1 MTTTTTLTIRLFCRF
16 ENRFTFE
23 RSKTR
28 PKIGGLSTSSFLDVR
43 KKAAGFGRPRRKG
56 KTTTT
61 NGMVDRSCAAFSGRR
76 DDDDDDDD
84 AKETKRLYDD
94 DFDDANDKNMQRRR
108 MTLIMVASNV
118 AGVLLASG
126 AVQHGE
132 EAKAFTVGGD
142 NLSGTMFPSSNEAF
156 VMDDGDVQR
165 EQEEPYTTKDL
176 VVDFVS
182 PILALRLVNIGFNG
196 GMGGS
201 PKWLDY
207 LVVAGVGVVIFVF
220 ATDNT
225 ALDAALH

>member
-1 MTTTTTLTIRLFCRF
+1 MTTSLSL
-16 ENRFTFE
+16 
-23 RSKTR
+23 SHDA
-28 PKIGGLSTSSFLDVR
+28 STSSFTSLDAAKRRRRR
-43 KKAAGFGRPRRKG
+43 KKAKILAG
-56 KTTTT
+56 
-61 NGMVDRSCAAFSGRR
+61 VGRR
-76 DDDDDDDD
+76 VHGTVTAFDDDCDDYD
-84 AKETKRLYDD
+84 AKETKRAGDVD
-94 DFDDANDKNMQRRR
+94 DFDDTNAMVMQRRR
-108 MTLIMVASNV
+108 MALMMVASNV
-118 AGVLLASG
+118 ATGVLLASDK
-126 AVQHGE
+126 
-132 EAKAFTVGGD
+132 AKAFTVGGD

-156 VMDDGDVQR
+156 VTDDDVQR
-165 EQEEPYTTKDL
+165 EEPYTTKDL

>member
-1 MTTTTTLTIRLFCRF
+1 MTTSLSL
-16 ENRFTFE
+16 
-23 RSKTR
+23 SHA
-28 PKIGGLSTSSFLDVR
+28 STSSSSDAAKRRRRR
-43 KKAAGFGRPRRKG
+43 KKAKMAG
-56 KTTTT
+56 
-61 NGMVDRSCAAFSGRR
+61 VGRR
-76 DDDDDDDD
+76 VHGTVTAFDDDCDDYD
-84 AKETKRLYDD
+84 AKETKRAGDVD
-94 DFDDANDKNMQRRR
+94 DFDDTNAMVMQRRR
-108 MTLIMVASNV
+108 MALMMVASNV
-118 AGVLLASG
+118 ATGVLLASDK
-126 AVQHGE
+126 
-132 EAKAFTVGGD
+132 AKAFTVGGD

-156 VMDDGDVQR
+156 VTDDDVQR
-165 EQEEPYTTKDL
+165 EEPYTTKDL

>member
-1 MTTTTTLTIRLFCRF
+1 MTTSLSL
-16 ENRFTFE
+16 
-23 RSKTR
+23 SHA
-28 PKIGGLSTSSFLDVR
+28 STSSSFTSSLDAAAKRRRRR
-43 KKAAGFGRPRRKG
+43 KKAKILAGG
-56 KTTTT
+56 
-61 NGMVDRSCAAFSGRR
+61 VGRR
-76 DDDDDDDD
+76 VHGTVTTAFDDDCDDYD
-84 AKETKRLYDD
+84 AKETKRARDDVD
-94 DFDDANDKNMQRRR
+94 DFDDDTNAMVMQRRR
-108 MTLIMVASNV
+108 RMALMMVASNV
-118 AGVLLASG
+118 ATGVLLASDK
-126 AVQHGE
+126 
-132 EAKAFTVGGD
+132 AKAFTVGGD

-156 VMDDGDVQR
+156 VTDDDVQR
-165 EQEEPYTTKDL
+165 EEPYTTKDL

>member
-1 MTTTTTLTIRLFCRF
+1 M
-16 ENRFTFE
+16 
-23 RSKTR
+23 
-28 PKIGGLSTSSFLDVR
+28 
-43 KKAAGFGRPRRKG
+43 AAGVVGRRVRKG
-56 KTTTT
+56 KTTTD
-61 NGMVDRSCAAFSGRR
+61 GMVYHHHHHHRCLRAAAFDDD

-84 AKETKRLYDD
+84 AKETKSACDFD
-94 DFDDANDKNMQRRR
+94 DFDDENAMVMQRRR
-108 MTLIMVASNV
+108 MTLMMVASNV
-118 AGVLLASG
+118 ATGVLLAS
-126 AVQHGE
+126 E
-132 EAKAFTVGGD
+132 KAKAFTVGGD

-156 VMDDGDVQR
+156 VTDDDVQR
-165 EQEEPYTTKDL
+165 EEPYTTKDL

>member
-1 MTTTTTLTIRLFCRF
+1 MTTSLSL
-16 ENRFTFE
+16 
-23 RSKTR
+23 SHA
-28 PKIGGLSTSSFLDVR
+28 STSSSFTSSLDAAAKRRRRR
-43 KKAAGFGRPRRKG
+43 KKAKMAGG
-56 KTTTT
+56 
-61 NGMVDRSCAAFSGRR
+61 VGRR
-76 DDDDDDDD
+76 VHGTVTAFDDDCDDYD
-84 AKETKRLYDD
+84 AKETKRAGDVD
-94 DFDDANDKNMQRRR
+94 DFDDTNAMVMQRRR
-108 MTLIMVASNV
+108 MALMMVASNV
-118 AGVLLASG
+118 ATGVLLASDK
-126 AVQHGE
+126 
-132 EAKAFTVGGD
+132 AKAFTVGGD

-156 VMDDGDVQR
+156 VTDDDVQR
-165 EQEEPYTTKDL
+165 EEPYTTKDL

>member
-1 MTTTTTLTIRLFCRF
+1 MTTSSSL
-16 ENRFTFE
+16 
-23 RSKTR
+23 SHA
-28 PKIGGLSTSSFLDVR
+28 STSSSFTSSLDAAAKRRRRR
-43 KKAAGFGRPRRKG
+43 KKAKILAG
-56 KTTTT
+56 
-61 NGMVDRSCAAFSGRR
+61 VGRR
-76 DDDDDDDD
+76 VHGTVTTAFDDDCDDYD
-84 AKETKRLYDD
+84 AKETKRAGDVD
-94 DFDDANDKNMQRRR
+94 DFDDTNAMVMQRRR
-108 MTLIMVASNV
+108 MALMMVASNV
-118 AGVLLASG
+118 ATGVLLASDK
-126 AVQHGE
+126 
-132 EAKAFTVGGD
+132 AKAFTVGGD

-156 VMDDGDVQR
+156 VTDDDVQR
-165 EQEEPYTTKDL
+165 EEPYTTKDL

>member
-1 MTTTTTLTIRLFCRF
+1 MAR
-16 ENRFTFE
+16 
-23 RSKTR
+23 
-28 PKIGGLSTSSFLDVR
+28 V
-43 KKAAGFGRPRRKG
+43 GRRVHGTVDHRRCL
-56 KTTTT
+56 
-61 NGMVDRSCAAFSGRR
+61 CAAF
-76 DDDDDDDD
+76 DDDDYD
-84 AKETKRLYDD
+84 AKETKRAGDVD
-94 DFDDANDKNMQRRR
+94 DFDDTNAMVMQRRR
-108 MTLIMVASNV
+108 MALMMVASNV
-118 AGVLLASG
+118 ATGVLLASDK
-126 AVQHGE
+126 
-132 EAKAFTVGGD
+132 AKAFTVGGD

-156 VMDDGDVQR
+156 VTDDDVQR
-165 EQEEPYTTKDL
+165 EEPYTTKDL

>member
-1 MTTTTTLTIRLFCRF
+1 MTSSVSSHTTSTTTT
-16 ENRFTFE
+16 
-23 RSKTR
+23 
-28 PKIGGLSTSSFLDVR
+28 SSSLDAKKR
-43 KKAAGFGRPRRKG
+43 KKAKMAAGVVGRRVRKG
-56 KTTTT
+56 KTTTD
-61 NGMVDRSCAAFSGRR
+61 GMVDHHHHHHHRCLRAAAF
-76 DDDDDDDD
+76 DDDDDD
-84 AKETKRLYDD
+84 AKETKRACDFD
-94 DFDDANDKNMQRRR
+94 DFDDENAMVMQRRR
-108 MTLIMVASNV
+108 MTLMMVASNV
-118 AGVLLASG
+118 ATGVLLAS
-126 AVQHGE
+126 E
-132 EAKAFTVGGD
+132 KAKAFTVGGD

-156 VMDDGDVQR
+156 VTDDDVQR
-165 EQEEPYTTKDL
+165 EEPYTTKDL

>member
-1 MTTTTTLTIRLFCRF
+1 MM
-16 ENRFTFE
+16 
-23 RSKTR
+23 
-28 PKIGGLSTSSFLDVR
+28 
-43 KKAAGFGRPRRKG
+43 AG
-56 KTTTT
+56 
-61 NGMVDRSCAAFSGRR
+61 VGRR
-76 DDDDDDDD
+76 VHGTVITAFDDDCDDYD
-84 AKETKRLYDD
+84 AKETKRAGDVD
-94 DFDDANDKNMQRRR
+94 DFDDTNAMVMQRRR
-108 MTLIMVASNV
+108 MALMMVASNV
-118 AGVLLASG
+118 ATGVLLASDK
-126 AVQHGE
+126 
-132 EAKAFTVGGD
+132 AKAFTVGGD

-156 VMDDGDVQR
+156 VTDDDVQR
-165 EQEEPYTTKDL
+165 EEPYTTKDL

>member
-1 MTTTTTLTIRLFCRF
+1 MTTSLSL
-16 ENRFTFE
+16 
-23 RSKTR
+23 SHA
-28 PKIGGLSTSSFLDVR
+28 STSSSSSSLDAAKRRRRR
-43 KKAAGFGRPRRKG
+43 KKAKMAG
-56 KTTTT
+56 
-61 NGMVDRSCAAFSGRR
+61 VGRR
-76 DDDDDDDD
+76 VHGTVTAFDDDCDDYD
-84 AKETKRLYDD
+84 AKETKRAGDVD
-94 DFDDANDKNMQRRR
+94 DFDDENAMVMQRRR
-108 MTLIMVASNV
+108 MALMMVASNV
-118 AGVLLASG
+118 ATGVLLASDK
-126 AVQHGE
+126 
-132 EAKAFTVGGD
+132 AKAFTVGGD

-156 VMDDGDVQR
+156 VTDDDVQR
-165 EQEEPYTTKDL
+165 EEPYTTKDL

>member
-1 MTTTTTLTIRLFCRF
+1 MTTSLSL
-16 ENRFTFE
+16 
-23 RSKTR
+23 SHA
-28 PKIGGLSTSSFLDVR
+28 STSSSFTSSLDAAAKRRRRR
-43 KKAAGFGRPRRKG
+43 KKAKILAGG
-56 KTTTT
+56 
-61 NGMVDRSCAAFSGRR
+61 GRR
-76 DDDDDDDD
+76 VHGTVTTAFDDDCDDYD
-84 AKETKRLYDD
+84 AKETKRAGDVD
-94 DFDDANDKNMQRRR
+94 DFDDTNAMVMQRRR
-108 MTLIMVASNV
+108 MALMMVASNV
-118 AGVLLASG
+118 ATGVLLASDK
-126 AVQHGE
+126 
-132 EAKAFTVGGD
+132 AKAFTVGGD

-156 VMDDGDVQR
+156 VTDDDVQR
-165 EQEEPYTTKDL
+165 EEPYTTKDL

>member
-1 MTTTTTLTIRLFCRF
+1 
-16 ENRFTFE
+16 
-23 RSKTR
+23 
-28 PKIGGLSTSSFLDVR
+28 V
-43 KKAAGFGRPRRKG
+43 
-56 KTTTT
+56 
-61 NGMVDRSCAAFSGRR
+61 GRR
-76 DDDDDDDD
+76 VHGTVTTAFDDDCDDYD
-84 AKETKRLYDD
+84 AKETKRAGDVD
-94 DFDDANDKNMQRRR
+94 DFDDENAMVMQRRR
-108 MTLIMVASNV
+108 MALMMVASNV
-118 AGVLLASG
+118 ATGVLLASDK
-126 AVQHGE
+126 
-132 EAKAFTVGGD
+132 AKAFTVGGD

-156 VMDDGDVQR
+156 VTDDDVQR
-165 EQEEPYTTKDL
+165 EEPYTTKDL

>member
-1 MTTTTTLTIRLFCRF
+1 MHGTV
-16 ENRFTFE
+16 
-23 RSKTR
+23 
-28 PKIGGLSTSSFLDVR
+28 DH
-43 KKAAGFGRPRRKG
+43 RRCL
-56 KTTTT
+56 
-61 NGMVDRSCAAFSGRR
+61 CAAF
-76 DDDDDDDD
+76 DDDDDYD
-84 AKETKRLYDD
+84 AKETKRVCVVN
-94 DFDDANDKNMQRRR
+94 DFDDTNAMVMQRRR
-108 MTLIMVASNV
+108 MALMMVASNV
-118 AGVLLASG
+118 ATGVLLASDK
-126 AVQHGE
+126 
-132 EAKAFTVGGD
+132 AKAFTVGGD

-156 VMDDGDVQR
+156 VTDDDVQR
-165 EQEEPYTTKDL
+165 EEPYTTKDL

>member
-1 MTTTTTLTIRLFCRF
+1 MTTSLSL
-16 ENRFTFE
+16 
-23 RSKTR
+23 SHA
-28 PKIGGLSTSSFLDVR
+28 STSSSFTSSLDAAAKRRRRR
-43 KKAAGFGRPRRKG
+43 KKAKMAG
-56 KTTTT
+56 
-61 NGMVDRSCAAFSGRR
+61 VGRR
-76 DDDDDDDD
+76 VHGTVTTAFDDDCDDYD
-84 AKETKRLYDD
+84 AKETKRAGDVD
-94 DFDDANDKNMQRRR
+94 DFDDTNAMVMQRRR
-108 MTLIMVASNV
+108 MALMMVASNV
-118 AGVLLASG
+118 ATGVLLASDK
-126 AVQHGE
+126 
-132 EAKAFTVGGD
+132 AKAFTVGGD

-156 VMDDGDVQR
+156 VTDDDVQR
-165 EQEEPYTTKDL
+165 EEPYTTKDL

>member
-1 MTTTTTLTIRLFCRF
+1 MTTSLSL
-16 ENRFTFE
+16 
-23 RSKTR
+23 SHA
-28 PKIGGLSTSSFLDVR
+28 STSSSFTSSLDAAAKRRRRR
-43 KKAAGFGRPRRKG
+43 KKAKILAGG
-56 KTTTT
+56 
-61 NGMVDRSCAAFSGRR
+61 VGRR
-76 DDDDDDDD
+76 VHGTVTTAFDDDCDDYD
-84 AKETKRLYDD
+84 AKETKRAGDVD
-94 DFDDANDKNMQRRR
+94 DFDDTNAMVMQRRR
-108 MTLIMVASNV
+108 MALMMVASNV
-118 AGVLLASG
+118 ATGVLLASDK
-126 AVQHGE
+126 
-132 EAKAFTVGGD
+132 AKAFTVGGD

-156 VMDDGDVQR
+156 VTDDDVQR
-165 EQEEPYTTKDL
+165 EEPYTTKDL

>member
-1 MTTTTTLTIRLFCRF
+1 M
-16 ENRFTFE
+16 
-23 RSKTR
+23 
-28 PKIGGLSTSSFLDVR
+28 
-43 KKAAGFGRPRRKG
+43 AGVGRRVHGTVTDHHRRCL
-56 KTTTT
+56 
-61 NGMVDRSCAAFSGRR
+61 CAAF
-76 DDDDDDDD
+76 DDDYDDYD
-84 AKETKRLYDD
+84 AKETKRAGDVD
-94 DFDDANDKNMQRRR
+94 DFDDTNAMVMQRRR
-108 MTLIMVASNV
+108 MALMMVASNV
-118 AGVLLASG
+118 ATGVLLASDK
-126 AVQHGE
+126 
-132 EAKAFTVGGD
+132 AKAFTVGGD

-156 VMDDGDVQR
+156 VTDDDVQR
-165 EQEEPYTTKDL
+165 EEPYTTKDL

>member
-1 MTTTTTLTIRLFCRF
+1 MAL
-16 ENRFTFE
+16 
-23 RSKTR
+23 
-28 PKIGGLSTSSFLDVR
+28 GV
-43 KKAAGFGRPRRKG
+43 GRPCVHG
-56 KTTTT
+56 T
-61 NGMVDRSCAAFSGRR
+61 VAAF
-76 DDDDDDDD
+76 DDDYDDYN
-84 AKETKRLYDD
+84 AKETKRARDVD
-94 DFDDANDKNMQRRR
+94 DFDDTNAMVMQRRR
-108 MTLIMVASNV
+108 RMALMMVASNV
-118 AGVLLASG
+118 ATGVLLASDK
-126 AVQHGE
+126 
-132 EAKAFTVGGD
+132 AKAFTVGGD

-156 VMDDGDVQR
+156 VTDDDVQR
-165 EQEEPYTTKDL
+165 EEPYTTKDL

>member
-1 MTTTTTLTIRLFCRF
+1 MTTSLSL
-16 ENRFTFE
+16 
-23 RSKTR
+23 SHA
-28 PKIGGLSTSSFLDVR
+28 STSSSFTSSLDAAAKRRRRR
-43 KKAAGFGRPRRKG
+43 KKAKILAGG
-56 KTTTT
+56 
-61 NGMVDRSCAAFSGRR
+61 VGRR
-76 DDDDDDDD
+76 VHGTVTTAFDDDCDDYD
-84 AKETKRLYDD
+84 AKETKRAGDVD
-94 DFDDANDKNMQRRR
+94 DFDDENAMVMQRRR
-108 MTLIMVASNV
+108 MALMMVASNV
-118 AGVLLASG
+118 ATGVLLASDK
-126 AVQHGE
+126 
-132 EAKAFTVGGD
+132 AKAFTVGGD

-156 VMDDGDVQR
+156 VTDDDVQR
-165 EQEEPYTTKDL
+165 EEPYTTKDL

>member
-1 MTTTTTLTIRLFCRF
+1 MTTSLSL
-16 ENRFTFE
+16 
-23 RSKTR
+23 SHA
-28 PKIGGLSTSSFLDVR
+28 STSSSFTSSLD
-43 KKAAGFGRPRRKG
+43 AAAKRRRRT
-56 KTTTT
+56 KTPTIWA
-61 NGMVDRSCAAFSGRR
+61 GGVGRR
-76 DDDDDDDD
+76 VHGTVTTAFDDDCDDYD
-84 AKETKRLYDD
+84 AKETKRAGDVD
-94 DFDDANDKNMQRRR
+94 DFDDTNAMVMQRRR
-108 MTLIMVASNV
+108 MALMMVASNV
-118 AGVLLASG
+118 ATGVLLASDK
-126 AVQHGE
+126 
-132 EAKAFTVGGD
+132 AKAFTVGGD

-156 VMDDGDVQR
+156 VTDDDVQR
-165 EQEEPYTTKDL
+165 EEPYTTKDL

>member
-1 MTTTTTLTIRLFCRF
+1 VTTSSSVSRDA
-16 ENRFTFE
+16 
-23 RSKTR
+23 
-28 PKIGGLSTSSFLDVR
+28 STSFTSFTSLDAAAKR
-43 KKAAGFGRPRRKG
+43 RRRRQKAQMALGVGRPPRVLYG
-56 KTTTT
+56 T
-61 NGMVDRSCAAFSGRR
+61 VAAF
-76 DDDDDDDD
+76 DDDYDYDD
-84 AKETKRLYDD
+84 AKETKRARDDVD
-94 DFDDANDKNMQRRR
+94 DFDDDTNAMVMQRRR
-108 MTLIMVASNV
+108 RMALMMVASNV
-118 AGVLLASG
+118 ATGVLLASDK
-126 AVQHGE
+126 
-132 EAKAFTVGGD
+132 AKAFTVGGD

-156 VMDDGDVQR
+156 VTDDDVQR
-165 EQEEPYTTKDL
+165 EEPYTTKDL

>member
-1 MTTTTTLTIRLFCRF
+1 
-16 ENRFTFE
+16 
-23 RSKTR
+23 
-28 PKIGGLSTSSFLDVR
+28 V
-43 KKAAGFGRPRRKG
+43 
-56 KTTTT
+56 
-61 NGMVDRSCAAFSGRR
+61 
-76 DDDDDDDD
+76 
-84 AKETKRLYDD
+84 YDD
-94 DFDDANDKNMQRRR
+94 DFDDDFDDKNTMQRRR
-108 MTLIMVASNV
+108 MTLMMVASNV

-126 AVQHGE
+126 
-132 EAKAFTVGGD
+132 AKAFTVGGD

-156 VMDDGDVQR
+156 VTDDGDDVQR
-165 EQEEPYTTKDL
+165 EEPYTTKDL

>member
-1 MTTTTTLTIRLFCRF
+1 MAR
-16 ENRFTFE
+16 
-23 RSKTR
+23 
-28 PKIGGLSTSSFLDVR
+28 V
-43 KKAAGFGRPRRKG
+43 GRRVHGTVDHRRCL
-56 KTTTT
+56 
-61 NGMVDRSCAAFSGRR
+61 CAAF
-76 DDDDDDDD
+76 DDDYDDYD
-84 AKETKRLYDD
+84 AKETKRAGDVD
-94 DFDDANDKNMQRRR
+94 DFDDTNAMVMQRRR
-108 MTLIMVASNV
+108 MALMMVASNV
-118 AGVLLASG
+118 ATGVLLASDK
-126 AVQHGE
+126 
-132 EAKAFTVGGD
+132 AKAFTVGGD

-156 VMDDGDVQR
+156 VTDDDVQR
-165 EQEEPYTTKDL
+165 EEPYTTKDL

>member
-1 MTTTTTLTIRLFCRF
+1 MTTSLSL
-16 ENRFTFE
+16 
-23 RSKTR
+23 SHDA
-28 PKIGGLSTSSFLDVR
+28 STSSFTSLDAAKRRRRR
-43 KKAAGFGRPRRKG
+43 KKAKMAG
-56 KTTTT
+56 
-61 NGMVDRSCAAFSGRR
+61 VGRR
-76 DDDDDDDD
+76 VHGTVTAFDDDCDDYD
-84 AKETKRLYDD
+84 AKETKRAGDVD
-94 DFDDANDKNMQRRR
+94 DFDDTNAMVMQRRR
-108 MTLIMVASNV
+108 MALMMVASNV
-118 AGVLLASG
+118 ATGVLLASDK
-126 AVQHGE
+126 
-132 EAKAFTVGGD
+132 AKAFTVGGD

-156 VMDDGDVQR
+156 VTDDDVQR
-165 EQEEPYTTKDL
+165 EEPYTTKDL

>member
-1 MTTTTTLTIRLFCRF
+1 MTTSLSL
-16 ENRFTFE
+16 
-23 RSKTR
+23 SHA
-28 PKIGGLSTSSFLDVR
+28 STSSSLDAAKRRRRR
-43 KKAAGFGRPRRKG
+43 KKAKMAG
-56 KTTTT
+56 
-61 NGMVDRSCAAFSGRR
+61 VGRR
-76 DDDDDDDD
+76 VHGTVTAFDDDCDDYD
-84 AKETKRLYDD
+84 AKETKRAGDVD
-94 DFDDANDKNMQRRR
+94 DFDDTNAMVMQRRR
-108 MTLIMVASNV
+108 MALMMVASNV
-118 AGVLLASG
+118 ATGVLLASDK
-126 AVQHGE
+126 
-132 EAKAFTVGGD
+132 AKAFTVGGD

-156 VMDDGDVQR
+156 VTDDDVQR
-165 EQEEPYTTKDL
+165 EEPYTTKDL

>member
-1 MTTTTTLTIRLFCRF
+1 MTTSLSL
-16 ENRFTFE
+16 
-23 RSKTR
+23 SHA
-28 PKIGGLSTSSFLDVR
+28 STSSSFTSSLDAAAKRRRRR
-43 KKAAGFGRPRRKG
+43 KKAKILAGR
-56 KTTTT
+56 
-61 NGMVDRSCAAFSGRR
+61 VGRR
-76 DDDDDDDD
+76 VHGTVTTAFDDDCDDYD
-84 AKETKRLYDD
+84 AKETKRAGDVD
-94 DFDDANDKNMQRRR
+94 DFDDTNAMVMQRRR
-108 MTLIMVASNV
+108 MALMMVASNV
-118 AGVLLASG
+118 ATGVLLASDK
-126 AVQHGE
+126 
-132 EAKAFTVGGD
+132 AKAFTVGGD

-156 VMDDGDVQR
+156 VTDDDVQR
-165 EQEEPYTTKDL
+165 EEPYTTKDL